1 MPGRNSNILVVGSL
15 NMDVIAFTPR
25 FPAPGETLMGSRWT
39 TANGGKGAN
48 QAVAAARLG
57 GRVAMLG
64 CVGHDAYGA
73 TLREALLRDA
83 IDCDGILT
91 DPETPTG
98 VALITVSEQDSQNSI
113 IVISG
118 SNMRLTPDHIDA
130 HRGLIAR
137 ANLVVCQLE
146 VPLATVARVIET
158 AAALGKLV
166 ILNPAPPAAPG
177 ALPASLLSKVSI
189 LIPNE
194 SEAAALCGLPVTSL
208 PQAEAAAK
216 TLRSHGCRD
225 VIVTLGDRGVVHA
238 GPDGARHY
246 PAHAAKPV
254 DTTAAGDT
262 FIGGLSAA
270 MSRGESLQAAIEFGQ
285 SAAAMAVS
293 RVGAQASIPTLAE
306 LGGHFTVER

>member
-1 MPGRNSNILVVGSL
+1 MRDSDILVVGSL

-25 FPAPGETLMGSRWT
+25 FPAPGETLMGSRWG

-64 CVGHDAYGA
+64 CVGEDAYGA

-91 DPETPTG
+91 DPVMPTG

-137 ANLVVCQLE
+137 AGIVVCQLE

-158 AAALGKLV
+158 AAAMNKLV
-166 ILNPAPPAAPG
+166 ILNPAPSAAPG
-177 ALPASLLSKVSI
+177 ALPASLLSHVGI

-194 SEAAALCGLPVTSL
+194 SEAAGALRPAGN
-208 PQAEAAAK
+208 
-216 TLRSHGCRD
+216 HGAGGTERR
-225 VIVTLGDRGVVHA
+225 RGVALARLPRRHCDLRRSGCGVCGAWRHTALPGSCRQGCGYHGGGRYLHRWAVRCPVSWRVA
-238 GPDGARHY
+238 G
-246 PAHAAKPV
+246 
-254 DTTAAGDT
+254 
-262 FIGGLSAA
+262 
-270 MSRGESLQAAIEFGQ
+270 
-285 SAAAMAVS
+285 
-293 RVGAQASIPTLAE
+293 
-306 LGGHFTVER
+306 GGH

>member
-1 MPGRNSNILVVGSL
+1 MPEEGSDILVVGSL

-64 CVGHDAYGA
+64 CVGRDAYGA
-73 TLREALLRDA
+73 TLREALLRDG
-83 IDCDGILT
+83 IDCEGVLT
-91 DPETPTG
+91 DPESPTG

-118 SNMRLTPDHIDA
+118 SNMRLTPDHIEA
-130 HRGLIAR
+130 HRGSIAR
-137 ANLVVCQLE
+137 ANIVVCQLE

-158 AAALGKLV
+158 AAAMNKLV

-177 ALPASLLSKVSI
+177 ALPASLLGKVGI
-189 LIPNE
+189 LILNE
-194 SEAAALCGLPVTSL
+194 SEAEALCDLPVTSL

-216 TLRSHGCRD
+216 ALRARGCRN
-225 VIVTLGDRGVVHA
+225 VIVTLGHLGVVHA
-238 GPDGARHY
+238 GPGVRHY

-270 MSRGESLQAAIEFGQ
+270 MSRGESLEAAIEFGQ

-293 RVGAQASIPTLAE
+293 RVGAQSSIPTLAE
-306 LGGHFTVER
+306 LAAGHR

>member
-1 MPGRNSNILVVGSL
+1 MRDSDILVVGSL

-39 TANGGKGAN
+39 TAYGGKGAN

-57 GRVAMLG
+57 GSVAMLG
-64 CVGHDAYGA
+64 CVGDDAYGA
-73 TLREALLRDA
+73 ALRKALLRDG

-91 DPETPTG
+91 YPETPTG

-118 SNMRLTPDHIDA
+118 SNMRLTPDHIEA

-137 ANLVVCQLE
+137 AYIVVCQLE
-146 VPLATVARVIET
+146 VPLATVARVLET
-158 AAALGKLV
+158 AAAMNKLV

-177 ALPASLLSKVSI
+177 ALPASLLSKVGI

-194 SEAAALCGLPVTSL
+194 TEAEALCGLPVTTV
-208 PQAEAAAK
+208 PQAQTAAK
-216 TLRSHGCRD
+216 ALRSSGCRD

-270 MSRGESLQAAIEFGQ
+270 LSRGESLEAAIEFGQ

-293 RVGAQASIPTLAE
+293 RVGAQTSIPTLAE
-306 LGGHFTVER
+306 LGGHFTVGQ

>member
-1 MPGRNSNILVVGSL
+1 MRDSDILVVGSL

-64 CVGHDAYGA
+64 CVGQDAYGA

-83 IDCDGILT
+83 IDCDGILI

-118 SNMRLTPDHIDA
+118 SNMRLTPEHIDA

-137 ANLVVCQLE
+137 SKIVVCQLE

-158 AAALGKLV
+158 AADMNKLV

-177 ALPASLLSKVSI
+177 ALAASLLGKVGI

-194 SEAAALCGLPVTSL
+194 TEAAALCGLPVTSV
-208 PQAEAAAK
+208 PQAQTVAK
-216 TLRSHGCRD
+216 ALRARGCRD

-238 GPDGARHY
+238 GSDGTRHY

-270 MSRGESLQAAIEFGQ
+270 LSRGDSLEAAIEFGQ

-293 RVGAQASIPTLAE
+293 RVGAQTSIPTLAE
-306 LGGHFTVER
+306 LS

>member
-1 MPGRNSNILVVGSL
+1 MGDSHILVVGSL
-15 NMDVIAFTPR
+15 NMDVVAFTPR

-57 GRVAMLG
+57 GSVAMLG
-64 CVGHDAYGA
+64 CVGDDAHGA
-73 TLREALLRDA
+73 TLRAALLRDG

-113 IVISG
+113 VVIPG
-118 SNMRLTPDHIDA
+118 SNLRLTPDHIEA

-137 ANLVVCQLE
+137 AHIVVCQLE
-146 VPLATVARVIET
+146 VPLATVARALET
-158 AAALGKLV
+158 AAAMNKLV

-177 ALPASLLSKVSI
+177 ALPVSLLSKVGI

-194 SEAAALCGLPVTSL
+194 TEAAALCGLPVTSVGE
-208 PQAEAAAK
+208 AEIAAK
-216 TLRSHGCRD
+216 ELRSRGCRD
-225 VIVTLGDRGVVHA
+225 IIVTLGDRGVVHA
-238 GPDGARHY
+238 GPDGTRHY

-262 FIGGLSAA
+262 FIGGLAAA
-270 MSRGESLQAAIEFGQ
+270 MARGEPLEAAIEFGQ
-285 SAAAMAVS
+285 SAAAVAVS
-293 RVGAQASIPTLAE
+293 RVGAQASIPTLVE
-306 LGGHFTVER
+306 LGGHFAVER

>member
-1 MPGRNSNILVVGSL
+1 MRDSDILVVGSL
-15 NMDVIAFTPR
+15 NVDVIAFTPR

-64 CVGHDAYGA
+64 CVGQDAYGA

-130 HRGLIAR
+130 HRRLIAR
-137 ANLVVCQLE
+137 ATIVVCQLE
-146 VPLATVARVIET
+146 VPLATVTRVIET
-158 AAALGKLV
+158 AAAMSKLV

-177 ALPASLLSKVSI
+177 ALSASLLSKVGI

-194 SEAAALCGLPVTSL
+194 SEAAALCGLPVTSVRE
-208 PQAEAAAK
+208 AEIAAK
-216 TLRSHGCRD
+216 ELRSRGCRD
-225 VIVTLGDRGVVHA
+225 VIVTLGERGVVHA
-238 GPDGARHY
+238 GADGIRHY
-246 PAHAAKPV
+246 PAHVAKAV

-270 MSRGESLQAAIEFGQ
+270 LSRGESLEAAIEFGQ
-285 SAAAMAVS
+285 SAAAMAVG
-293 RVGAQASIPTLAE
+293 RVGAQTSIPTLAE
-306 LGGHFTVER
+306 LGGR

>member
-1 MPGRNSNILVVGSL
+1 MRDSDILVVGSL

-25 FPAPGETLMGSRWT
+25 FPEPGETLMGSRWT

-57 GRVAMLG
+57 GSVAMLG
-64 CVGHDAYGA
+64 CVGDDAYGA
-73 TLREALLRDA
+73 TLREALLRDG

-118 SNMRLTPDHIDA
+118 SNMRLTPDHVDA
-130 HRGLIAR
+130 HRELIAR
-137 ANLVVCQLE
+137 ANIVVCQLE
-146 VPLATVARVIET
+146 VPVATVARVLET
-158 AAALGKLV
+158 AVAMGKLV

-177 ALPASLLSKVSI
+177 ALPASLLSKVGI

-194 SEAAALCGLPVTSL
+194 SEAAALCGLPVTSVGE
-208 PQAEAAAK
+208 AEIAAK
-216 TLRSHGCRD
+216 ALRSRGCRD

-238 GPDGARHY
+238 GADDIRHY
-246 PAHAAKPV
+246 PAHVAKAL

-262 FIGGLSAA
+262 FIGGLCAA
-270 MSRGESLQAAIEFGQ
+270 LSRGQSLEAAIEFGQ
-285 SAAAMAVS
+285 SAAAVAVS
-293 RVGAQASIPTLAE
+293 RIGAQTSIPTLAE
-306 LGGHFTVER
+306 LAGQ

>member
-1 MPGRNSNILVVGSL
+1 
-15 NMDVIAFTPR
+15 
-25 FPAPGETLMGSRWT
+25 MGTRWT

-57 GRVAMLG
+57 GSVAMLG
-64 CVGHDAYGA
+64 CVGDDAYGA
-73 TLREALLRDA
+73 TLREALLRDG

-118 SNMRLTPDHIDA
+118 SNMRLSPDHIEA
-130 HRGLIAR
+130 HRGSIAR
-137 ANLVVCQLE
+137 AKIVVCQLE
-146 VPLATVARVIET
+146 VPVATVARVIET
-158 AAALGKLV
+158 AAAMGKLV

-177 ALPASLLSKVSI
+177 ALPASLFRKVGL

-194 SEAAALCGLPVTSL
+194 IEAAALCGLPVTSVRE
-208 PQAEAAAK
+208 AEIAAK
-216 TLRSHGCRD
+216 ELRSRGCRD
-225 VIVTLGDRGVVHA
+225 VIVTLGERGVVHA
-238 GPDGARHY
+238 GADGIRHY
-246 PAHAAKPV
+246 PAHVAKAV

-270 MSRGESLQAAIEFGQ
+270 LSRGKSLGAAIEFGQ
-285 SAAAMAVS
+285 SAAAVAVS
-293 RVGAQASIPTLAE
+293 RVGAQTSIPALAE
-306 LGGHFTVER
+306 LAGQ

>member
-1 MPGRNSNILVVGSL
+1 MPEQGSEILVVGSL

-64 CVGHDAYGA
+64 CVGRDAYGE
-73 TLREALLRDA
+73 TLREALLRDG
-83 IDCDGILT
+83 IDCGGVLIDSQS
-91 DPETPTG
+91 PTG

-130 HRGLIAR
+130 HRELMAR
-137 ANLVVCQLE
+137 ATIVVCQLE
-146 VPLATVARVIET
+146 VPMATVTRVIDM
-158 AAALGKLV
+158 AAEMNKRV
-166 ILNPAPPAAPG
+166 ILNPAPPAVPD
-177 ALPASLLSKVSI
+177 ALPPSLLSKVGI

-194 SEAAALCGLPVTSL
+194 SEAAALCGFSVTSL
-208 PQAEAAAK
+208 PQAESAAK
-216 TLRSHGCRD
+216 ELRSRGCRD
-225 VIVTLGDRGVVHA
+225 VIVTLGAGGVVHA
-238 GPDGARHY
+238 GALGTRHY
-246 PAHAAKPV
+246 PAHAANAV

-262 FIGGLSAA
+262 FIGALCAALSRDAA
-270 MSRGESLQAAIEFGQ
+270 LDAAIEFGQ
-285 SAAAMAVS
+285 SAAAKAVS
-293 RVGAQASIPTLAE
+293 RVGAQTSIPTWAE
-306 LGGHFTVER
+306 LRGHA